1 MMKNNK
7 WKLILKLATV
17 IHKDKDEEVN
27 EDASKEPEKVKEKKQ
42 GKRKKGWM
50 EEVEEVN
57 EDALNVCGK
66 VKKKKMQVKK
76 NIPGR
81 GKKGTQMRRKSNL

>member
-1 MMKNNK
+1 MKKNNK
-7 WKLILKLATV
+7 WKLILKSAT
-17 IHKDKDEEVN
+17 DEEVN
-27 EDASKEPEKVKEKKQ
+27 EDASEEPMQVKEKKQ
-42 GKRKKGWM
+42 GKRKKGQL

-57 EDALNVCGK
+57 EDALNVCML

-81 GKKGTQMRRKSNL
+81 GKKVRII

>member
-1 MMKNNK
+1 MKKNNK
-7 WKLILKLATV
+7 WKLILKSAT
-17 IHKDKDEEVN
+17 DEEVN

-42 GKRKKGWM
+42 GTRKKGRM

-57 EDALNVCGK
+57 GDASNVCGK

-76 NIPGR
+76 NILGR
-81 GKKGTQMRRKSNL
+81 EKR